1 MSFEKVTGLMAAALL
16 LALAA
21 CTGGSNLA
29 SCKADGDCRSPI
41 GKYCVSYTCVQCRGE
56 DDCNLPLMCV
66 DGHKCSSLT
75 MAKTEPTAGS
85 STH

>member
-1 MSFEKVTGLMAAALL
+1 MSFAKVTGLMALGLL
-16 LALAA
+16 SGVFA
-21 CTGGSNLA
+21 CTGGSNLT
-29 SCKADGDCRSPI
+29 SCQGDRDCRSPS

-56 DDCNLPLMCV
+56 DDCSLPLMCV

-75 MAKTEPTAGS
+75 MAKTEPTAGP

>member
-1 MSFEKVTGLMAAALL
+1 MSYAKVTGLMAAALL

-21 CTGGSNLA
+21 CTGGSNLT
-29 SCKADGDCRSPI
+29 SCQGDGDCRNPG

-75 MAKTEPTAGS
+75 MAKTEPAVS
-85 STH
+85 RSTY